1 MGFDRPIRAGA
12 NHRRSAMRHRSIA
25 SLLAVLALLALASV
39 AVAGGWAQ
47 VTAKSVPTD
56 PPAGGETTIELNM
69 LQHGRTPV
77 SWPRLTV
84 VATDA
89 ASGAVVRVEATATGP
104 EGSYVAKITF
114 PSAGQWT
121 LTYESADLV
130 MEGSTPIRIAAPV
143 AAAPGS
149 TPVEAPAT
157 QASNVLPLVFAALAV
172 VALLAIGGGLVLRGR
187 GASAGPG
194 VSARI

>member
-1 MGFDRPIRAGA
+1 
-12 NHRRSAMRHRSIA
+12 MRHRSIA
-25 SLLAVLALLALASV
+25 PFMAVLAVLALASV

-47 VTAKSVPTD
+47 VTAKNVPAD
-56 PPAGGETTIELNM
+56 PPAGQETTIELNM
-69 LQHGRTPV
+69 LQHGMTPV

-89 ASGAVVRVEATATGP
+89 ASGAVVRTEAQATGP

-121 LTYESADLV
+121 LSYESVDLV

-149 TPVEAPAT
+149 APTEA
-157 QASNVLPLVFAALAV
+157 QAGKAFDVLPLVFAALAA
-172 VALLAIGGGLVLRGR
+172 VALLAIGSGLVLRGR
-187 GASAGPG
+187 GTAAGSG